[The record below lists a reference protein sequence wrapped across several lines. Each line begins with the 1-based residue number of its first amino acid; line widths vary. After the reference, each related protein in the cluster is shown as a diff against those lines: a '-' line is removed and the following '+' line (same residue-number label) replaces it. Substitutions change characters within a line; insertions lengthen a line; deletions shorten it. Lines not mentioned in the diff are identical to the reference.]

1 MGTHRR
7 PKPPS
12 RARIATLGMAA
23 GAVSLL
29 PTQSQAAPKPTV
41 DEVRKQ
47 VEKLY
52 EEAEAPTEEYN
63 AIREKQR
70 KLQREVDGTQ
80 DRLARKQQE
89 INELRDKMGPLAAE
103 QYRNGAI
110 DPSLQLFLSGDPEDY
125 LDRAQMLD
133 RTNGRQA
140 ESLRSMQAKQ
150 RELTQEREAAQQR
163 LKDLEETRAKAG
175 EKKDEVQGKLAEA
188 RELLNSL
195 TAAQRAKMEA
205 DQEREDTSAGVSD
218 SPTTYN
224 GPASGRA
231 KAALD
236 FAYAQ
241 LGKPYEWGST
251 GPDSF
256 DCSGLTGASWRAAGV
271 SLPRTVKQ
279 QYDAYRKVARA
290 DLQPG
295 DIIYWYNDNQH
306 NGLYVGNGKAIHAP
320 ARTSRSSPW
329 TPCRTSPRPGP
340 ERTRRP
346 CRRAAVSAAHASAPG
361 KDRPPAVT
369 WSSSEASSPST
380 RPCRRARPDERSA
393 RRSLLFHGTPGGGV
407 PCERPSRSVMIRP
420 SRAGGHAR
428 PEP

>member
-29 PTQSQAAPKPTV
+29 PTQSQAAPNPSV

-63 AIREKQR
+63 GVLEKQQ
-70 KLQREVDGTQ
+70 KLQDEVDSAQ

-89 INELRDKMGPLAAE
+89 INQLREKIGPLAAE
-103 QYRNGAI
+103 QYRTGAV
-110 DPSLQLFLSGDPEDY
+110 DPSVQLFLSSDPDDY
-125 LDRAQMLD
+125 LGKAEALG
-133 RTNGRQA
+133 RTSDRQA
-140 ESLRSMQAKQ
+140 SALRALESKQ
-150 RELTQEREAAQQR
+150 RELAQERATAAEQLRSLQEAR
-163 LKDLEETRAKAG
+163 TKAK
-175 EKKDEVQGKLAEA
+175 EKKDEVTAKLTKA
-188 RELLNSL
+188 RKLLNSL

-205 DQEREDTSAGVSD
+205 DQERDDVAAGTSDAPAS
-218 SPTTYN
+218 YN

-231 KAALD
+231 KTAIE

-251 GPDSF
+251 GPNSY
-256 DCSGLTGASWRAAGV
+256 DCSGLVGAAWRSAGV

-279 QYDAYRKVARA
+279 MYDAGRKVSQA

-295 DIIYWYNDNQH
+295 DIIYWYNDSQH
-306 NGLYVGNGKAIHAP
+306 NGMYIGNGKAIHAP
-320 ARTSRSSPW
+320 RTGKNIEITQVSYMPFYAASRP
-329 TPCRTSPRPGP
+329 
-340 ERTRRP
+340 
-346 CRRAAVSAAHASAPG
+346 
-361 KDRPPAVT
+361 
-369 WSSSEASSPST
+369 
-380 RPCRRARPDERSA
+380 
-393 RRSLLFHGTPGGGV
+393 
-407 PCERPSRSVMIRP
+407 
-420 SRAGGHAR
+420 
-428 PEP
+428 

>member
-12 RARIATLGMAA
+12 RARIATIGMAA

-47 VEKLY
+47 VELLY

-63 AIREKQR
+63 GIREKQ
-70 KLQREVDGTQ
+70 KELQREAERARE
-80 DRLARKQQE
+80 RLARKQQE
-89 INELRDKMGPLAAE
+89 INELREKIGPLAAA
-103 QYRNGAI
+103 QYRSGGI
-110 DPSLQLFLSGDPEDY
+110 DPSVELFLSGDPDDY
-125 LDRAQMLD
+125 LHQAEMLD
-133 RTNGRQA
+133 RTSSRQA
-140 ESLRSMQAKQ
+140 DALRAMQNMQ
-150 RELTQEREAAQQR
+150 RELAQERATVQEQLQ
-163 LKDLEETRAKAG
+163 DLQETRAKAK

-188 RELLNSL
+188 RKLLNSL

-205 DQEREDTSAGVSD
+205 DQEREDAAAGVSD
-218 SPTTYN
+218 SAATYN

-231 KAALD
+231 KVALD

-251 GPDSF
+251 GPNSY

-279 QYDAYRKVARA
+279 QYDAGRKVAKS

-306 NGLYVGNGKAIHAP
+306 NGMYVGNGKAIHAP
-320 ARTSRSSPW
+320 RTGKNVEIVPLDSMPFFAASRP
-329 TPCRTSPRPGP
+329 
-340 ERTRRP
+340 
-346 CRRAAVSAAHASAPG
+346 
-361 KDRPPAVT
+361 
-369 WSSSEASSPST
+369 
-380 RPCRRARPDERSA
+380 
-393 RRSLLFHGTPGGGV
+393 
-407 PCERPSRSVMIRP
+407 
-420 SRAGGHAR
+420 
-428 PEP
+428 

>member
-1 MGTHRR
+1 MATHRR

-63 AIREKQR
+63 AIREKQE
-70 KLQREVDGTQ
+70 KLQREVDGVQ
-80 DRLARKQQE
+80 DRLALKQQQV
-89 INELRDKMGPLAAE
+89 NELREKMGPLAAE
-103 QYRNGAI
+103 QYRNGGI
-110 DPSLQLFLSGDPEDY
+110 DPSVQLFLSGDPDDY

-140 ESLRSMQAKQ
+140 EALRALQSKQ
-150 RELTQEREAAQQR
+150 RELTQERESAQKR
-163 LKDLEETRAKAG
+163 LKTLEETRAKAG
-175 EKKDEVQGKLAEA
+175 EKKDEVQEKLAKA
-188 RELLNSL
+188 RKLLNSM
-195 TAAQRAKMEA
+195 TAAQRAEMEA
-205 DQEREDTSAGVSD
+205 DQERDDASAGASD
-218 SPTTYN
+218 AAATYN

-251 GPDSF
+251 GPNSF

-279 QYDAYRKVARA
+279 QYDAGRKVARS

-306 NGLYVGNGKAIHAP
+306 NGMYVGNGKAIHAP
-320 ARTSRSSPW
+320 RTGKNIEIVPLDSMPFFAASRP
-329 TPCRTSPRPGP
+329 
-340 ERTRRP
+340 
-346 CRRAAVSAAHASAPG
+346 
-361 KDRPPAVT
+361 
-369 WSSSEASSPST
+369 
-380 RPCRRARPDERSA
+380 
-393 RRSLLFHGTPGGGV
+393 
-407 PCERPSRSVMIRP
+407 
-420 SRAGGHAR
+420 
-428 PEP
+428 

>member
-52 EEAEAPTEEYN
+52 EEATGPTEEYN
-63 AIREKQR
+63 AVREKQQ
-70 KLQREVDGTQ
+70 KLQGEVDSAQ

-89 INELRDKMGPLAAE
+89 INELREEIGPLAAA
-103 QYRNGAI
+103 QYRSGGI
-110 DPSLQLFLSGDPEDY
+110 DPSVQLFLSGDPDDY
-125 LDRAQMLD
+125 LEQAEMLD
-133 RTNGRQA
+133 RTSNRQA
-140 ESLRSMQAKQ
+140 DALRTMQAKQ
-150 RELTQEREAAQQR
+150 RELTQEREAAQKR
-163 LKDLEETRAKAG
+163 LKALEETRAKAAT
-175 EKKDEVQGKLAEA
+175 KKNEVRDKLTKA
-188 RELLNSL
+188 RKLLNSL
-195 TAAQRAKMEA
+195 TAAQRARMEA
-205 DQEREDTSAGVSD
+205 DQKRDDAAAGVSD
-218 SPTTYN
+218 SAATYN

-251 GPDSF
+251 GPNSF

-279 QYDAYRKVARA
+279 QYDAGRKVARS
-290 DLQPG
+290 DMQPG

-306 NGLYVGNGKAIHAP
+306 NGMYVGNGKAIHAP
-320 ARTSRSSPW
+320 RTGKNVEIVPVDSMPFFAASRP
-329 TPCRTSPRPGP
+329 
-340 ERTRRP
+340 
-346 CRRAAVSAAHASAPG
+346 
-361 KDRPPAVT
+361 
-369 WSSSEASSPST
+369 
-380 RPCRRARPDERSA
+380 
-393 RRSLLFHGTPGGGV
+393 
-407 PCERPSRSVMIRP
+407 
-420 SRAGGHAR
+420 
-428 PEP
+428 

>member
-63 AIREKQR
+63 AISEKQK
-70 KLQREVDGTQ
+70 KLQREVEGTR

-89 INELRDKMGPLAAE
+89 VNELREKIGPLAAA
-103 QYRNGAI
+103 QYRSGGI
-110 DPSLQLFLSGDPEDY
+110 DASVQLFLSGDPDDY
-125 LDRAQMLD
+125 LDQAQMLD
-133 RTNGRQA
+133 RTSSRQA
-140 ESLRSMQAKQ
+140 DALRAMQSKQ
-150 RELTQEREAAQQR
+150 RELSQEREAAQER
-163 LKDLEETRAKAG
+163 LTTLEKTRAKAG
-175 EKKDEVQGKLAEA
+175 EKKDEVQDKLAEA
-188 RELLNSL
+188 RKLLNSL

-205 DQEREDTSAGVSD
+205 DQERDDVAAGASD
-218 SPTTYN
+218 SAATYN

-251 GPDSF
+251 GPNSF

-279 QYDAYRKVARA
+279 QYDAGRKVARS

-306 NGLYVGNGKAIHAP
+306 NGMYVGNGKAIHAP
-320 ARTSRSSPW
+320 RTGKNIEIVPLDSMPFFAASRP
-329 TPCRTSPRPGP
+329 
-340 ERTRRP
+340 
-346 CRRAAVSAAHASAPG
+346 
-361 KDRPPAVT
+361 
-369 WSSSEASSPST
+369 
-380 RPCRRARPDERSA
+380 
-393 RRSLLFHGTPGGGV
+393 
-407 PCERPSRSVMIRP
+407 
-420 SRAGGHAR
+420 
-428 PEP
+428 